1 MANRPKR
8 IVILGSTG
16 SIGVQTLDVIESH
29 PDSFEIVALAANKD
43 WELLASQADKFR
55 PALAALANQ
64 SEMEN
69 FKNAVTVPEVELVSG
84 QSAVSDLASLP
95 DIDLVVNAVVGFA
108 GLGAT
113 LAAVK
118 TGNRLALANK
128 ESLVAGGEL
137 VTRVAAETKTEIIPV
152 DSEHSAIFQCLKAGR
167 RSEIK
172 RLILTA
178 SGGPFLD
185 KPLDEFDAITPQE
198 ALKHP
203 NWDMGRKVT
212 IDSATMINKALE
224 IIEAHWLFGVNPD
237 RIDVMIHP
245 QSIVHSMVEFF
256 DSSVIAQMSRP
267 DMRLPI
273 RYALF
278 YPDREPGT
286 DGRIDFSQL
295 PGLTFLEPDRE
306 RFPALEIAYRALG
319 MGGTAGAILNAANE
333 MAVDAFL
340 EGRIGFGM
348 ITEIVQQSLEHIE
361 VKQHPDIDDIV
372 RSDRQAREYAAD
384 LVGSPN

>member
-29 PDSFEIVALAANKD
+29 PGSFEVVALAANKD
-43 WELLASQADKFR
+43 WELLASQTNKFM
-55 PALAALANQ
+55 PKLAALADR
-64 SEMEN
+64 SEIEN
-69 FKNAVTVPEVELVSG
+69 LRNAVTVPEVELVSG
-84 QSAVSDLASLP
+84 QNAVSDLAALP
-95 DIDLVVNAVVGFA
+95 DIDLVINAVVGFA
-108 GLGAT
+108 GLSAT
-113 LAAVK
+113 LAAVT

-137 VTRVAAETKTEIIPV
+137 VTKAAAETKTEIIPI

-167 RSEIK
+167 PSEIK

-198 ALKHP
+198 ALRHP
-203 NWDMGRKVT
+203 NWDMGRKIT
-212 IDSATMINKALE
+212 IDSATMMNKALE
-224 IIEAHWLFGVNPD
+224 IIEAHWLFGVDPD
-237 RIDVMIHP
+237 RIDVTIHP

-286 DGRIDFSQL
+286 DGRIDFSRL

-306 RFPALEIAYRALG
+306 RFPALDTACRALG

-333 MAVDAFL
+333 MAVEAFL
-340 EGRIGFGM
+340 EGRIGFRM
-348 ITEIVQQSLEHIE
+348 ITEIVQQTLEHIE
-361 VKQHPDIDDIV
+361 VKQHPNIDDIV
-372 RSDRQAREYAAD
+372 RGDWQAREYAAD

>member
-137 VTRVAAETKTEIIPV
+137 VTKAAAETKTEIIPV

-306 RFPALEIAYRALG
+306 RFPALEIAVPL
-319 MGGTAGAILNAANE
+319 
-333 MAVDAFL
+333 
-340 EGRIGFGM
+340 
-348 ITEIVQQSLEHIE
+348 S
-361 VKQHPDIDDIV
+361 
-372 RSDRQAREYAAD
+372 
-384 LVGSPN
+384 

>member
-29 PDSFEIVALAANKD
+29 PGSFEIVALAANKD
-43 WELLASQADKFR
+43 WELLASQTNELVPK
-55 PALAALANQ
+55 LAALADRSQ
-64 SEMEN
+64 IEN
-69 FKNAVTVPEVELVSG
+69 LKNAIAAPEVELVSG
-84 QSAVSDLASLP
+84 LSAVSDLAALP

-118 TGNRLALANK
+118 AGNRLALANK

-137 VTRVAAETKTEIIPV
+137 VSRVAAETETEIIPI

-167 RSEIK
+167 QSEIK

-185 KPLDEFDAITPQE
+185 KPLEEFDAITPQE

-203 NWDMGRKVT
+203 NWDMGRKIT
-212 IDSATMINKALE
+212 IDSATMMNKALE
-224 IIEAHWLFGVNPD
+224 IIEAHWLFGVDPD

-256 DSSVIAQMSRP
+256 DSTVIAQLSRP

-286 DGRIDFSQL
+286 DGRIDFSRI
-295 PGLTFLEPDRE
+295 PSLTFLEPDRE
-306 RFPALEIAYRALG
+306 RYPALATAYKVLET
-319 MGGTAGAILNAANE
+319 GGTAGAILNAVNE
-333 MAVDAFL
+333 MAVEAFL
-340 EGRIGFGM
+340 DERIGFRM
-348 ITEIVQQSLEHIE
+348 ITEIVQQSLEQIE

-372 RSDRQAREYAAD
+372 RSDRQAREFAAD

>member
-137 VTRVAAETKTEIIPV
+137 VTKAAAETKTEIIPV

-319 MGGTAGAILNAANE
+319 MGGTAGTILNAANE

-384 LVGSPN
+384 LVGTPN

>member
-29 PDSFEIVALAANKD
+29 PGSFEVVALAANKD
-43 WELLASQADKFR
+43 WELLASQTNKFM
-55 PALAALANQ
+55 PKLAALADR
-64 SEMEN
+64 SEIEN
-69 FKNAVTVPEVELVSG
+69 LRNAVTVPEVELVSG
-84 QSAVSDLASLP
+84 QNAVSDLAALP
-95 DIDLVVNAVVGFA
+95 DIDLVINAVVGFA
-108 GLGAT
+108 GLSAT
-113 LAAVK
+113 LAAVT

-137 VTRVAAETKTEIIPV
+137 VTKAAAETKTEIIPI

-167 RSEIK
+167 PSEIK

-198 ALKHP
+198 ALRHP
-203 NWDMGRKVT
+203 NWDMGRKIT
-212 IDSATMINKALE
+212 IDSATMMNKALE
-224 IIEAHWLFGVNPD
+224 IIEAHWLFGVDPD
-237 RIDVMIHP
+237 RIDVTIHP

-286 DGRIDFSQL
+286 DGRIDFSRL

-306 RFPALEIAYRALG
+306 RFPALDTACRALG

-333 MAVDAFL
+333 MAVEAFL
-340 EGRIGFGM
+340 EGRIGFRM
-348 ITEIVQQSLEHIE
+348 ITEIVQQTLEHIE

-372 RSDRQAREYAAD
+372 RGDRQAREYAAD

>member
-118 TGNRLALANK
+118 TGNRLA
-128 ESLVAGGEL
+128 
-137 VTRVAAETKTEIIPV
+137 
-152 DSEHSAIFQCLKAGR
+152 
-167 RSEIK
+167 
-172 RLILTA
+172 
-178 SGGPFLD
+178 
-185 KPLDEFDAITPQE
+185 
-198 ALKHP
+198 
-203 NWDMGRKVT
+203 
-212 IDSATMINKALE
+212 
-224 IIEAHWLFGVNPD
+224 
-237 RIDVMIHP
+237 
-245 QSIVHSMVEFF
+245 
-256 DSSVIAQMSRP
+256 
-267 DMRLPI
+267 
-273 RYALF
+273 
-278 YPDREPGT
+278 
-286 DGRIDFSQL
+286 
-295 PGLTFLEPDRE
+295 
-306 RFPALEIAYRALG
+306 
-319 MGGTAGAILNAANE
+319 
-333 MAVDAFL
+333 
-340 EGRIGFGM
+340 
-348 ITEIVQQSLEHIE
+348 
-361 VKQHPDIDDIV
+361 
-372 RSDRQAREYAAD
+372 
-384 LVGSPN
+384 